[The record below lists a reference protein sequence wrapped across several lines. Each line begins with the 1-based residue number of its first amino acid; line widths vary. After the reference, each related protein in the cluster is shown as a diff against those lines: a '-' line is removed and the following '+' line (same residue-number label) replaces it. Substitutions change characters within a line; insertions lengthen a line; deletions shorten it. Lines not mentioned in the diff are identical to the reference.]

1 MAGTVL
7 IHMIGNRDLQF
18 DRTITSD
25 EMELFEFEKNS
36 DQTSF
41 LVLKKLVQKKIDQ
54 QKEENVVTF
63 LKQTKKLLGL
73 LATEKHK
80 DLKSKIHFPMFT
92 QVAEYVSAKGFT
104 LDRVVFCVTK
114 QKNEYPTDTTYVA
127 DIIEKYFEKD
137 LLEKYGIK
145 EIAYEKM
152 TMNLASRPETFSY
165 CYEKMLPQLVKGYD
179 KVFISHKQGHPFVT
193 FSLLLAGLFE
203 PYTFLVT
210 NAKGAATEEDINF
223 YGNKLKQNFTT

>member
-1 MAGTVL
+1 MAGTIL

-18 DRTITSD
+18 ERSITSD
-25 EMELFEFEKNS
+25 ELDLFEFEKNS

-41 LVLKKLVQKKIDQ
+41 LVLKKLVHKDEGKDI
-54 QKEENVVTF
+54 TF

-73 LATEKHK
+73 LATEEHK
-80 DLKSKIHFPMFT
+80 DLKKKIHFPMFT
-92 QVAEYVSAKGFT
+92 QVAQYVSAKGFT
-104 LDRVVFCVTK
+104 VDKVVFCVTK
-114 QKNEYPTDTTYVA
+114 QKNEYPTDTNYVA
-127 DIIEKYFEKD
+127 DIIKKYFEKD

-152 TMNLASRPETFSY
+152 TMNLASRPETFTY
-165 CYEKMLPQLVKGYD
+165 CYEKMLPQLVKDYD

-193 FSLLLAGLFE
+193 FSLLLAGLFK

-210 NAKGAATEEDINF
+210 NARGVATEEDINF
-223 YGNKLKQNFTT
+223 YGNKLKQNLNT